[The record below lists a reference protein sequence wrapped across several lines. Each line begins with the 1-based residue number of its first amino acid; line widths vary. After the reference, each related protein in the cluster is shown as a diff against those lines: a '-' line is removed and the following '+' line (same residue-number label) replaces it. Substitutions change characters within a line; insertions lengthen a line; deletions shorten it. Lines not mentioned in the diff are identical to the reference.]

1 VGVPPPSEALLSR
14 PRLLR
19 RLSRAVQTG
28 PVTLLAARIGS
39 GKTVLAHCWVEAAPP
54 GVYLAWLT
62 LGDGDGD
69 GDPVTYWAH
78 VEAALTGAGLAP
90 ADGAMR
96 SDGASGP
103 DGDVGL
109 RLAARL
115 RRHPQ
120 PVVLVLDDAELLTDR
135 RTTDALDL
143 LVREADG
150 RLRLVL
156 CADADPLL
164 PLRAYRQAGTLSEI
178 RGEQLAF
185 TAEETRQLLTGLGV
199 PVTAG
204 QAIVLQRVVEGWPV
218 ALRLAAAC
226 LQTGTEPGGARRR
239 AGRR

>member
-1 VGVPPPSEALLSR
+1 VAD
-14 PRLLR
+14 
-19 RLSRAVQTG
+19 
-28 PVTLLAARIGS
+28 
-39 GKTVLAHCWVEAAPP
+39 
-54 GVYLAWLT
+54 

-69 GDPVTYWAH
+69 GDPVTFWAH
-78 VEAALTGAGLAP
+78 VEAALPGAGLAP

-120 PVVLVLDDAELLTDR
+120 PVVLVLDDAESLTDR